1 MFAGVNVF
9 LNTSSLFCELPP
21 RKEYVQA
28 RIYLDL
34 IFCNQSFVAT
44 LQNHVILNFSFLWL
58 ALDVKPWLSDMNS
71 VEYWELS
78 ISANM
83 AVATQRM
90 VMGYIPESRSFMA

>member
-9 LNTSSLFCELPP
+9 LNTPSVFCELPP

-28 RIYLDL
+28 RIYSDL

-44 LQNHVILNFSFLWL
+44 LQNHVILNFRFLWL
-58 ALDVKPWLSDMNS
+58 ALDVKLWLSGMNC

-78 ISANM
+78 ISVNM
-83 AVATQRM
+83 AVATQRTAM
-90 VMGYIPESRSFMA
+90 WYTPESRSFMA